1 MGKKRESGFTCFDRV
16 CKQSNLQELMGGGG
30 LAPTAEEDG
39 ILTGKIL
46 PNPSL
51 LCPRLKEGFAGEMS
65 VLGDENHC
73 LPREINGTDGKS

>member
-1 MGKKRESGFTCFDRV
+1 MGEKRESGFTCFDRV

-51 LCPRLKEGFAGEMS
+51 KEGFAGEMS

-73 LPREINGTDGKS
+73 LPREIHGTDGKS

>member
-1 MGKKRESGFTCFDRV
+1 MGEKRESGFTCFDRV

-65 VLGDENHC
+65 VLGDESRC
-73 LPREINGTDGKS
+73 LPREIHGTDGKS

>member
-1 MGKKRESGFTCFDRV
+1 
-16 CKQSNLQELMGGGG
+16 MGGGG

-51 LCPRLKEGFAGEMS
+51 LAPHLKEGFAGEMS
-65 VLGDENHC
+65 MLGEENHC
-73 LPREINGTDGKS
+73 LPREINGTDRKS

>member
-1 MGKKRESGFTCFDRV
+1 
-16 CKQSNLQELMGGGG
+16 MGG
-30 LAPTAEEDG
+30 LLAEEDG

-73 LPREINGTDGKS
+73 LPREIHGTDGKS